1 MDTYQAG
8 VCNIGGAEVA
18 RRRQV
23 AILGGVLFLAL
34 ALYSIIQNFSPIA
47 TLVLIAPASIFAI
60 GFVQS
65 RKRFCL
71 AYGLMGTF
79 NFQKLGSITKVEDK
93 AALAAD
99 RRMAFQI
106 IVQSMGLALILTSI
120 VALVNSF

>member
-1 MDTYQAG
+1 LETYQAG

-34 ALYSIIQNFSPIA
+34 ALYSIIQNFSPIN

-79 NFQKLGSITKVEDK
+79 NFQKLGSVTKVEDK
-93 AALAAD
+93 TALAAD
-99 RRMAFQI
+99 RKMAFQI
-106 IVQSMGLALILTSI
+106 IIQSMGLALILTSI

>member
-1 MDTYQAG
+1 LDTYQAG

-47 TLVLIAPASIFAI
+47 TLILLAPASIFAI

-106 IVQSMGLALILTSI
+106 IIQSMGLALILTSI
-120 VALVNSF
+120 VALINSF

>member
-1 MDTYQAG
+1 VDQYQAG

-23 AILGGVLFLAL
+23 AIFGGVTYLAL
-34 ALYSIIQNFSPIA
+34 AMYSIVGNFSPLA
-47 TLVLIAPASIFAI
+47 SLLLMAPASIFAI

-79 NFQKLGSITKVEDK
+79 NFQKLGSITKVADK

-99 RRMAFQI
+99 RKMALKI
-106 IVQSMGLALILTSI
+106 ILQALFIAFNLTWI
-120 VALVNSF
+120 VMVINSL

>member
-23 AILGGVLFLAL
+23 AILGGVLYLAL
-34 ALYSIIQNFSPIA
+34 ALYAVIQNFSPA
-47 TLVLIAPASIFAI
+47 ASLVLLAPASIFAI

-79 NFQKLGSITKVEDK
+79 NFQKLGSVTRIEDK

-99 RRMAFQI
+99 RKTALQI
-106 IVQSMGLALILTSI
+106 IVQSLGIAFILTALIVVI
-120 VALVNSF
+120 NSF

>member
-47 TLVLIAPASIFAI
+47 TLMLLAPASIFAI

-106 IVQSMGLALILTSI
+106 IIQSMGLALILTSI

>member
-47 TLVLIAPASIFAI
+47 SLVLLAPASVFAV
-60 GFVQS
+60 GYVQS
-65 RKRFCL
+65 RKRFCF

-99 RRMAFQI
+99 RRMALQI
-106 IVQSMGLALILTSI
+106 VIQSLGIAFILTAMI
-120 VALVNSF
+120 VVVNSF

>member
-1 MDTYQAG
+1 MDQYQAG

-18 RRRQV
+18 RRRQAAV
-23 AILGGVLFLAL
+23 FGGALFLAL
-34 ALYSIIQNFSPIA
+34 STYSIVQSFSPLSSI
-47 TLVLIAPASIFAI
+47 VLLAPAMIFAV

-99 RRMAFQI
+99 RKTAIGI
-106 IVQSMGLALILTSI
+106 IVQSLAIAAALTAIVVLI
-120 VALVNSF
+120 NSL

>member
-1 MDTYQAG
+1 LDTYQAG

-23 AILGGVLFLAL
+23 AILGGVLYLAL
-34 ALYSIIQNFSPIA
+34 ALYAVIQNFSPA
-47 TLVLIAPASIFAI
+47 ASLVLLAPASIFAI

-79 NFQKLGSITKVEDK
+79 NFQKLGSVTKIEDK

-99 RRMAFQI
+99 RKTALQI
-106 IVQSMGLALILTSI
+106 IVQSLGIALILTALI
-120 VALVNSF
+120 VVINSF

>member
-1 MDTYQAG
+1 LDTYQAG

-23 AILGGVLFLAL
+23 AILGGVLYLAL
-34 ALYSIIQNFSPIA
+34 ALYAVIQNFSPA
-47 TLVLIAPASIFAI
+47 ASLVLLAPASIFAI

-79 NFQKLGSITKVEDK
+79 NFQKLGSVTKIEDK
-93 AALAAD
+93 TALAAD
-99 RRMAFQI
+99 RKTALQI
-106 IVQSMGLALILTSI
+106 IVQSLGIAFILTALIVVI
-120 VALVNSF
+120 NSF

>member
-23 AILGGVLFLAL
+23 AIIGGIIYLAL
-34 ALYSIIQNFSPIA
+34 ALYAVIQNFSPSA
-47 TLVLIAPASIFAI
+47 SLVLFAPASIFAI

-99 RRMAFQI
+99 RKMAI
-106 IVQSMGLALILTSI
+106 RIVVQSLGIAFILT
-120 VALVNSF
+120 ALVIFINSF

>member
-23 AILGGVLFLAL
+23 AVIGGVIYLAL
-34 ALYSIIQNFSPIA
+34 ALYAIIQNFSPLSSI
-47 TLVLIAPASIFAI
+47 VLLAPASIFAI

-79 NFQKLGSITKVEDK
+79 NFQKLGSITKIEDK
-93 AALAAD
+93 AALSAD
-99 RRMAFQI
+99 RKMALQI
-106 IVQSMGLALILTSI
+106 ITQSMGIAFMLTAL
-120 VALVNSF
+120 VVLVNSF

>member
-23 AILGGVLFLAL
+23 AILGGVLYLAL
-34 ALYSIIQNFSPIA
+34 AIYSIIQSFSPLA
-47 TLVLIAPASIFAI
+47 SLLLFLPSSIFAI

-93 AALAAD
+93 VALAAD
-99 RRMAFQI
+99 RKMALRI
-106 IVQSMGLALILTSI
+106 ITQSMGIALILTAAVVFI
-120 VALVNSF
+120 NSF

>member
-79 NFQKLGSITKVEDK
+79 NFQKLGSVTKIEDK

-99 RRMAFQI
+99 RKMAFQI
-106 IVQSMGLALILTSI
+106 IVESMGLALILTSI
-120 VALVNSF
+120 VALINSF

>member
-34 ALYSIIQNFSPIA
+34 ALYSVIQNFSPFA
-47 TLVLIAPASIFAI
+47 SLVLIAPASIFAI

-93 AALAAD
+93 TALAAD
-99 RRMAFQI
+99 RKMAFQI
-106 IVQSMGLALILTSI
+106 IVESMGLALILTSV
-120 VALVNSF
+120 VALINSF

>member
-1 MDTYQAG
+1 LDTYQAG

-18 RRRQV
+18 RRRQF

>member
-23 AILGGVLFLAL
+23 AIIGGVIYLAL
-34 ALYSIIQNFSPIA
+34 ALYAVIQNFSPSA
-47 TLVLIAPASIFAI
+47 SLVLFAPASIFAI

-65 RKRFCL
+65 HKRFCL

-99 RRMAFQI
+99 RKMAI
-106 IVQSMGLALILTSI
+106 RIVVQSLGIAFVLTALVIF
-120 VALVNSF
+120 VNSF

>member
-23 AILGGVLFLAL
+23 AILGGMLFLAL

-47 TLVLIAPASIFAI
+47 TLILMAPASIFAI

-99 RRMAFQI
+99 RRMALQI

-120 VALVNSF
+120 IALVNSF

>member
-1 MDTYQAG
+1 LDTYQAG

-23 AILGGVLFLAL
+23 AIIGGVIYLAL
-34 ALYSIIQNFSPIA
+34 ALYAVIQNFSPSA
-47 TLVLIAPASIFAI
+47 SLVLFAPASIFAI

-99 RRMAFQI
+99 RKMAIQI
-106 IVQSMGLALILTSI
+106 VIQSLGIAFILT
-120 VALVNSF
+120 ALVIFVNSF

>member
-47 TLVLIAPASIFAI
+47 SLVLIAPASIFGI

-79 NFQKLGSITKVEDK
+79 NFQKLGSVTKVEDK

-99 RRMAFQI
+99 RKMAFQI
-106 IVQSMGLALILTSI
+106 IIQSMGLALILTSI
-120 VALVNSF
+120 VALINSF

>member
-1 MDTYQAG
+1 LDTYQAG

-23 AILGGVLFLAL
+23 AILGGMLFLAL

-47 TLVLIAPASIFAI
+47 TLILMAPASIFAI

-99 RRMAFQI
+99 RRMALQI

-120 VALVNSF
+120 IALVNSF

>member
-8 VCNIGGAEVA
+8 VCNIGGAEVT

>member
-23 AILGGVLFLAL
+23 AIFGGVIFLAL

-47 TLVLIAPASIFAI
+47 TLFLIAPASIFAI

-99 RRMAFQI
+99 RKMAFQI

-120 VALVNSF
+120 IALVNSF

>member
-34 ALYSIIQNFSPIA
+34 ALYSIIQNFSPVA
-47 TLVLIAPASIFAI
+47 TLVLIAPGSIFAI

>member
-23 AILGGVLFLAL
+23 AIIGGVIYLGL
-34 ALYSIIQNFSPIA
+34 ALYAVIQNFSPSA
-47 TLVLIAPASIFAI
+47 SLVLFAPASIFAI

-99 RRMAFQI
+99 RKMAI
-106 IVQSMGLALILTSI
+106 RIVVQSLGIASILT
-120 VALVNSF
+120 ALVIFVNMF

>member
-23 AILGGVLFLAL
+23 AIIGGVIYLAL
-34 ALYSIIQNFSPIA
+34 ALYAVIQNFSPSA
-47 TLVLIAPASIFAI
+47 SLVLFAPASIFAI

-79 NFQKLGSITKVEDK
+79 NFQKLGSISKVGDK

-99 RRMAFQI
+99 RKMAI
-106 IVQSMGLALILTSI
+106 RIVVQSLGIAFILT
-120 VALVNSF
+120 ALVIFVNSF

>member
-1 MDTYQAG
+1 LDTYQAG

-60 GFVQS
+60 GFAQS

-99 RRMAFQI
+99 RKMAFQI

-120 VALVNSF
+120 IALVNSF

>member
-1 MDTYQAG
+1 LDTYQAG

-34 ALYSIIQNFSPIA
+34 ALYSVIQNFSPFA
-47 TLVLIAPASIFAI
+47 SLVLIAPASIFAI

-93 AALAAD
+93 TALAAD
-99 RRMAFQI
+99 RKMAFQI
-106 IVQSMGLALILTSI
+106 IVESMGLALILTSV
-120 VALVNSF
+120 VALINSF

>member
-99 RRMAFQI
+99 RKMAFQI

>member
-23 AILGGVLFLAL
+23 AILGGVLYLAL
-34 ALYSIIQNFSPIA
+34 ALYAVIQNFSPA
-47 TLVLIAPASIFAI
+47 ASLVLLAPASIFAI

-79 NFQKLGSITKVEDK
+79 NFQKLGSVTKIEDK
-93 AALAAD
+93 TALAAD
-99 RRMAFQI
+99 RKTALQI
-106 IVQSMGLALILTSI
+106 IVQSLGIAFILTALIVVI
-120 VALVNSF
+120 NSF

>member
-1 MDTYQAG
+1 LDTYQAG

-23 AILGGVLFLAL
+23 AIIGGVIYLAL
-34 ALYSIIQNFSPIA
+34 ALYAVIQNFSPSA
-47 TLVLIAPASIFAI
+47 SLVLFAPASIFAI

-99 RRMAFQI
+99 RKMAIQI
-106 IVQSMGLALILTSI
+106 VVQSLGIAFILT
-120 VALVNSF
+120 ALVIFVNSF

>member
-1 MDTYQAG
+1 LDTYQAG

-23 AILGGVLFLAL
+23 AILGGVIYLAL
-34 ALYSIIQNFSPIA
+34 ALYAVIQNFSPVA
-47 TLVLIAPASIFAI
+47 SLLVLAPASIFAI

-65 RKRFCL
+65 RRRFCL

-79 NFQKLGSITKVEDK
+79 NFQKLGSVTKIEDK

-99 RRMAFQI
+99 RKTALQI
-106 IVQSMGLALILTSI
+106 IVQSLGIAFILT
-120 VALVNSF
+120 ALVVVINSF

>member
-1 MDTYQAG
+1 LDTYQAG

-23 AILGGVLFLAL
+23 AILGGVFFLAL

-47 TLVLIAPASIFAI
+47 TLILLAPASIFAI

-120 VALVNSF
+120 VALINSF

>member
-23 AILGGVLFLAL
+23 AIIGGVTYLAL
-34 ALYSIIQNFSPIA
+34 ALYTIIANFSPLA
-47 TLVLIAPASIFAI
+47 SLFLLVPASVFAI

-93 AALAAD
+93 AALEAD
-99 RRMAFQI
+99 RKMALRI
-106 IVQSMGLALILTSI
+106 IVQSLGIAFILTAFVI
-120 VALVNSF
+120 LINSF

>member
-23 AILGGVLFLAL
+23 AILGGVLYLAL

-47 TLVLIAPASIFAI
+47 SLVLLAPASIFAV
-60 GFVQS
+60 GYVQS
-65 RKRFCL
+65 RKRFCF

-99 RRMAFQI
+99 RRMALQIVIQSLGIAFILTAI
-106 IVQSMGLALILTSI
+106 IV
-120 VALVNSF
+120 VVNSF

>member
-1 MDTYQAG
+1 LDTYQAG

-47 TLVLIAPASIFAI
+47 TLMLLAPASIFAI

-106 IVQSMGLALILTSI
+106 IIQSMGLALILTSI

>member
-1 MDTYQAG
+1 
-8 VCNIGGAEVA
+8 VA

-23 AILGGVLFLAL
+23 AIFGGVIFLAL

-99 RRMAFQI
+99 RKMAFQI

-120 VALVNSF
+120 IALVNSF

>member
-23 AILGGVLFLAL
+23 AILGGVLYLAL
-34 ALYSIIQNFSPIA
+34 ALYAVIQNFSPA
-47 TLVLIAPASIFAI
+47 ASLVLLAPASIFAI

-79 NFQKLGSITKVEDK
+79 NFQKLGSVTKIEDK

-99 RRMAFQI
+99 RKTALQI
-106 IVQSMGLALILTSI
+106 IVQSLGIALILTALI
-120 VALVNSF
+120 VVINSF